1 LTKKIKAN
9 PKYAN
14 VKSVVSHGKTTKDV
28 DVLSD
33 NLVAKRKGEN
43 YGRVKCS
50 TLAKFVSEFNNEES
64 VFNLMSNTNGG
75 DDFDTHN
82 KENSD
87 AVS

>member
-1 LTKKIKAN
+1 MQK
-9 PKYAN
+9 
-14 VKSVVSHGKTTKDV
+14 
-28 DVLSD
+28 
-33 NLVAKRKGEN
+33 KGEN
-43 YGRVKCS
+43 NGRVKCS

-87 AVS
+87 AIS